1 MKVGKV
7 TAVAVGGGIILL
19 QVAQQKGYITIDWN
33 KVKEKADDSAEK
45 VENKISEETS
55 KCWRIVSY
63 QYVFLITCK
72 NII

>member
-19 QVAQQKGYITIDWN
+19 QVAQQKGYITVDWN
-33 KVKEKADDSAEK
+33 KVREKADNSAEK

-55 KCWRIVSY
+55 KCWKVVSY
-63 QYVFLITCK
+63 KYVLSIT
-72 NII
+72 